1 MNTKNL
7 YKLATHEDTFHL
19 HKVFGIFSIIIYFLR
34 LGTCLIYHDMYLN
47 NNGGVITF
55 AVHGMLSMSSF
66 IFTISNNRHSKL
78 PIIYPEF
85 RLHNTLFAFRSIIC
99 ALNFLYF
106 ADYAVHMNMGIC
118 YITMYLADIVS
129 AHYKSVTTT
138 MRLMPYMDKLDEDNK
153 KKVVKM
159 HSFMQLVATYYMTEN
174 INTAYSPIL
183 AIQISSFLMTLVKKG
198 IITTG
203 SWHYLYSL
211 ALWLNIILLLN
222 CKPSFFFIMN
232 FLCCFMYYW
241 RIISGRNKYLGWT
254 LAFGSQLVLRLFN
267 IDDLIDEGFLQL
279 VSEQYISLITYVTIF
294 IIITYFHI
302 KFYRQLIN
310 I

>member
-1 MNTKNL
+1 MNADNI
-7 YKLATHEDTFHL
+7 YKLATHEDPYHI
-19 HKVFGIFSIIIYFLR
+19 HKTFGIFSIMIYFCR
-34 LGTCLIYHDMYLN
+34 LGACLLYHDMFLN
-47 NNGGVITF
+47 NHGGLITLGI
-55 AVHGMLSMSSF
+55 HGLLSTSSF

-99 ALNFLYF
+99 VLSFYYF
-106 ADYAVHMNMGIC
+106 QSDTARYFNIAIC
-118 YITMYLADIVS
+118 YITMYLADMIS
-129 AHYKSVTTT
+129 AYYKNATTT
-138 MRLMPYMDKLDEDNK
+138 MRLMPYMQKLDDDKK

-174 INTAYSPIL
+174 INTAYAPIF

-211 ALWLNIILLLN
+211 ALWLNILLLLT

-232 FLCCFMYYW
+232 ALCCSMYYW
-241 RIISGRNKYLGWT
+241 RIVNGRNKYLGWSLVFAT
-254 LAFGSQLVLRLFN
+254 QLISRHFAM
-267 IDDLIDEGFLQL
+267 DKLIDSYFTGLEVCLT
-279 VSEQYISLITYVTIF
+279 YITIC
-294 IIITYFHI
+294 IIICYFHV
-302 KFYRQLIN
+302 KFYKELLHL
-310 I
+310 